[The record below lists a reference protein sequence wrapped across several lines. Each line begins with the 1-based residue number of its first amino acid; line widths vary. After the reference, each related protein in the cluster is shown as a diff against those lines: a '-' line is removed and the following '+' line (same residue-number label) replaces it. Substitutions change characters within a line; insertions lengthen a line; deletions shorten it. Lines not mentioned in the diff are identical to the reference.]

1 MQNEKLMARIMDGLD
16 TINKELKTAGERM
29 VRVEDTVKR
38 HDEVTFPDM
47 KKELEKQSN
56 ALYRMESKQNDDI
69 AHFTAEKEAIIM
81 RIKPLEDDYLERQKV
96 QKEKKDERKELTM
109 DVKKGFIGHIV
120 DGIKI
125 ALIAL
130 ITWIITK

>member
-1 MQNEKLMARIMDGLD
+1 MQNETLMARIMDGLD

-38 HDEVTFPDM
+38 HDEVTFPEM

-69 AHFTAEKEAIIM
+69 SHFTAERESIIA
-81 RIKPLEDDYLERQKV
+81 RIKPLEDDLKKRTDT
-96 QKEKKDERKELTM
+96 KDE
-109 DVKKGFIGHIV
+109 VKSKFWGMIWGGIEKVTYIVIGY
-120 DGIKI
+120 
-125 ALIAL
+125 
-130 ITWIITK
+130 IITKIKYFQ